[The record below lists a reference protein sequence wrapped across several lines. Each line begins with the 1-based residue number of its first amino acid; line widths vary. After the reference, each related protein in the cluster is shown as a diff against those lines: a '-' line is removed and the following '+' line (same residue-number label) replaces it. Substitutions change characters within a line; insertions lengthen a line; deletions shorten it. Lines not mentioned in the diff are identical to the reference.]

1 MTSLNI
7 QANLDS
13 TALNTLT
20 NLLLELDPNATITQ
34 ESPYQLSQDDEN
46 CLKETL
52 NLHKQGA
59 LQYHS
64 FDESK
69 AISEK
74 RLRSLG
80 ADI

>member
-13 TALNTLT
+13 TALDTLT

-46 CLKETL
+46 RLKETL
-52 NLHKQGA
+52 KLRKKGA

>member
-46 CLKETL
+46 RLKETL
-52 NLHKQGA
+52 NLRKKGA

-69 AISEK
+69 TISEK